1 MRSALAAHP
10 PGEASAR
17 RGGARGA
24 MAARLLGRGAVAA
37 AVASAVQLEVE
48 RAGSPGT
55 ATGRGRVGAA
65 AGQEVLGEAPSAGP
79 GRARTS
85 RAPLCGPAGRTA
97 AAATSRVTWCPGR
110 GWSGPTSRG

>member
-48 RAGSPGT
+48 RAGSPG
-55 ATGRGRVGAA
+55 A
-65 AGQEVLGEAPSAGP
+65 AGQ
-79 GRARTS
+79 GRDSYGAR
-85 RAPLCGPAGRTA
+85 PC
-97 AAATSRVTWCPGR
+97 WCSSWPRSFGR
-110 GWSGPTSRG
+110 GALGRSWESTDLPRTVVRSGREDRRLRRQPHGLRGVRGG

>member
-1 MRSALAAHP
+1 MRSASTRL
-10 PGEASAR
+10 R
-17 RGGARGA
+17 RLTHANREPC
-24 MAARLLGRGAVAA
+24 MHSRLLGRGAVAA

-48 RAGSPGT
+48 RAGSP
-55 ATGRGRVGAA
+55 GRVGAA